1 MKMKRTLCAALVFA
15 VCTALVMSAAASAS
29 GGIIIAGG
37 SQEMAS
43 APVSGGIVISGGS
56 PNAAPP
62 SSLPAESGI
71 QINSNGNIVLGP
83 SSPSAGSSSDSGKKA
98 GSVYVV
104 APPQEEHLSPVI
116 TKNPSGETVD
126 NGGSAVF
133 VARADNA
140 SYITWYL
147 LDAGGTVRYPAASIG
162 QYVEGVTAAG
172 ANSERLVV
180 SGLNEKMN
188 GWMAECEFS
197 NEYGSVM
204 STVAAINVL
213 APTPTPT
220 PAPTPTPTPAPTPT
234 PTPAPTPTPV
244 LPKSPAGGTG
254 TGGSSSAGSNTNGSG
269 VMSNKPGT
277 VSSKASAPEEPS
289 VGGYSSITG
298 ASGSG
303 INDAAVTNTAEI
315 NSLSSAGEKT
325 GAYILAAAAGAVIIG
340 AVAVMALY
348 MKGKISLGKFEN
360 IMGNSEQTD
369 SDIFDGNEFYNPDDF
384 KPDDKNQS
392 T

>member
-1 MKMKRTLCAALVFA
+1 MKLKRTLCAALVFTIC
-15 VCTALVMSAAASAS
+15 VVLVMSAAASAS
-29 GGIIIAGG
+29 GGIVIAGEA
-37 SQEMAS
+37 QNPAAVY
-43 APVSGGIVISGGS
+43 APEGVVISGGS
-56 PNAAPP
+56 SNAAPP
-62 SSLPAESGI
+62 SSIPAGTGI
-71 QINSNGNIVLGP
+71 QIDANGNIVLGAT
-83 SSPSAGSSSDSGKKA
+83 SPNSGSSSDSNKK
-98 GSVYVV
+98 GSGVYIVT
-104 APPQEEHLSPVI
+104 PPQEERRSPVI

-147 LDAGGTVRYPAASIG
+147 LDAGGTVRYPAATIS
-162 QYVEGVTAAG
+162 QYVDGVTATG

-204 STVAAINVL
+204 STVATINVL
-213 APTPTPT
+213 APTPTPTPEPTPTPTPTPT
-220 PAPTPTPTPAPTPT
+220 PAPTPTPTP
-234 PTPAPTPTPV
+234 TPAMPS
-244 LPKSPAGGTG
+244 SPSGGTG
-254 TGGSSSAGSNTNGSG
+254 TGGTSSGGSNTNGSG
-269 VMSNKPGT
+269 VMSNKPST

-298 ASGSG
+298 ATGSG
-303 INDAAVTNTAEI
+303 INDADVSNTADI
-315 NSLSSAGEKT
+315 KNLSSAGEKT

-360 IMGNSEQTD
+360 IMGNSEQAG